1 MEKKLHITKADIFF
15 LDLDEKSKTAR
26 NDPSVEVVCFDYQQ
40 NLPLP
45 VVPEGDVFYSRQLWV
60 FNQCYYSG
68 ASGKSKMYMF
78 DELEC
83 KKGANETISFL
94 DHYIKN
100 FIPATVKKLYLFS
113 DNCAGQQKNMSMVY
127 YLSALAI
134 SQRFEEIYHHF
145 PERGHSFLPCDRQ
158 FALIGNKK
166 KGKEYIFIPE
176 QYFSLVENA
185 SKQFQVINVQQPMI
199 KDFKSLLE
207 TFFKK
212 KAKSTQDEAFTISIR
227 SSYTK
232 DTM

>member
-1 MEKKLHITKADIFF
+1 
-15 LDLDEKSKTAR
+15 
-26 NDPSVEVVCFDYQQ
+26 
-40 NLPLP
+40 
-45 VVPEGDVFYSRQLWV
+45 
-60 FNQCYYSG
+60 
-68 ASGKSKMYMF
+68 MYMF
-78 DELEC
+78 DELDC

-113 DNCAGQQKNMSMVY
+113 DNCPGQQKNMSMVY
-127 YLSALAI
+127 YLSSLTI

-145 PERGHSFLPCDRQ
+145 PERGHSFLPCDHQ

-199 KDFKSLLE
+199 KDFKSQE
-207 TFFKK
+207 
-212 KAKSTQDEAFTISIR
+212 
-227 SSYTK
+227 YTE
-232 DTM
+232 